1 MRLKGRPTARRW
13 MDLHARHFSELL
25 WTTLVL
31 LDPVSS
37 NQSAAHARQGHLDPH
52 PARDCPGP
60 VCTLPHIVWSGLLHA
75 SKYEYYL
82 LYMGITYY
90 ILLVPALVRGPD
102 FVVRRD
108 RTAPSPL
115 TDDMR
120 GMRKCIVYDCGLVRP
135 ARSPYM
141 ITNCV
146 FIYAT
151 SLERV

>member
-1 MRLKGRPTARRW
+1 
-13 MDLHARHFSELL
+13 MDLHARHFSELF

-115 TDDMR
+115 TVVALR
-120 GMRKCIVYDCGLVRP
+120 AAP
-135 ARSPYM
+135 SPLSGAAH
-141 ITNCV
+141 T
-146 FIYAT
+146 
-151 SLERV
+151 L

>member
-1 MRLKGRPTARRW
+1 MRLEGRPTARRW

-115 TDDMR
+115 TVVALR
-120 GMRKCIVYDCGLVRP
+120 AAP
-135 ARSPYM
+135 SPLSGAAH
-141 ITNCV
+141 T
-146 FIYAT
+146 
-151 SLERV
+151 L